1 MSTAWKSLRRRTA
14 TVPRP
19 VWAATLLFAIILAT
33 WSSLVPLYEAPDEPG
48 HADLVFHLA
57 RGGDYPAYD
66 DREWSEAVRS
76 RCSTFIV
83 TKRWCPPD
91 GEYVVTEQGN
101 IELEFPANELT
112 RRIAGEA
119 PDRRSA
125 PDFEAA
131 GGDRETA
138 QRNQIAQHP
147 PLYYELA
154 GGMVRLERK
163 VLSGTLSLDQ
173 ELLLVRLLSAAMVM
187 WLPLLAWLTSRRAGL
202 GPKVAVAAAYVPL
215 AIPQLAHIGSVVNN
229 DNLLTL
235 IGAGLIAAL
244 AGVIRGDRSTRTAV
258 VTALLLAVGLLTKT
272 SAVVFVPTVV
282 VAYLLGAWRTRPIGV
297 ENRWAPH
304 LMAWGQRLVGIGMG
318 VAVLAGWWFV
328 RNRMDHGT
336 FTPSIDDDKLARRH
350 PPAGFVAD
358 FDTWW
363 SKVWDVMPG
372 RFWGSP
378 GWFSVVPQR
387 GVVMA
392 ASAVVL
398 VAVAAAL
405 VASTRTLLDR
415 RRQAAFGPPEAPGE
429 SSTTSVPALLDQPT
443 GPVDLLFLLIP
454 FGLTVALVLGRS
466 WRLYETAATILFL
479 QGRYLFASVVGLA
492 VVVAAGLTVVLR
504 RATPLVILVAG
515 ALLHL
520 VVVLDL
526 MAVYWGPA
534 DADLRTQ
541 IYAMVAWT
549 PFPSTWWWLLIGM
562 GGAAGAWALWTSTAW
577 IRGGDDRGDVSGSD
591 VVALTAPGTP

>member
-1 MSTAWKSLRRRTA
+1 MSTAWESLRRRTA

-19 VWAATLLFAIILAT
+19 VWAATVLFAVILSA
-33 WSSLVPLYEAPDEPG
+33 WSSVVPLYEAPDEPG

-57 RGGDYPAYD
+57 RGGAYPAYD
-66 DREWSEAVRS
+66 EREWSEAVRS

-91 GEYVVTEQGN
+91 GEFVITEQGY
-101 IELEFPANELT
+101 IELQFPANQLT
-112 RRIAGEA
+112 RRVAGDA
-119 PDRRSA
+119 PDRSSA
-125 PDFEAA
+125 PDFEGA
-131 GGDRETA
+131 GGDRETV
-138 QRNQIAQHP
+138 QRNQIPQHP

-154 GGMVRLERK
+154 GGLVRLERK
-163 VLSGTLSLDQ
+163 VLPGTMSLDQ

-187 WLPLLAWLTSRRAGL
+187 WLPLLAWLTSRRVGL
-202 GPKVAVAAAYVPL
+202 GATASVAAAYVPL

-244 AGVIRGDRSTRTAV
+244 AGVIRGDRSARTAV
-258 VTALLLAVGLLTKT
+258 VTAVLLAAGLLAKT

-282 VAYLLGAWRTRPIGV
+282 AAYVLGAWRTRPTGADR
-297 ENRWAPH
+297 RWSTH
-304 LMAWGQRLVGIGMG
+304 LLGWGQRLVGIGVG

-328 RNRMDHGT
+328 RNRMNHGT
-336 FTPSIDDDKLARRH
+336 FTPSIDDDKLSRRR

-378 GWFSVVPQR
+378 GWFSVIPQR
-387 GVVMA
+387 GVVLA
-392 ASAVVL
+392 ASVVVVAAVV
-398 VAVAAAL
+398 VAL
-405 VASTRTLLDR
+405 VATTRTVMSRRGDADPAPWPDR
-415 RRQAAFGPPEAPGE
+415 P
-429 SSTTSVPALLDQPT
+429 TS
-443 GPVDLLFLLIP
+443 PVDLLFLLIP
-454 FGLTVALVLGRS
+454 FGLTVLLVLGRS
-466 WRLYETAATILFL
+466 WRLYETAGTILFL
-479 QGRYLFASVVGLA
+479 QGRYLFSSVVGLA

-504 RATPLVILVAG
+504 RSTPLVILVAG
-515 ALLHL
+515 AALHL
-520 VVVLDL
+520 VIVLDL

-541 IYAMVAWT
+541 IYAMVAWA
-549 PFPSTWWWLLIGM
+549 PFPGAAWWFLIGI
-562 GGAAGAWALWTSTAW
+562 GVAAASLAVFTLATWTPSDGIAAVDA
-577 IRGGDDRGDVSGSD
+577 GDDTEVVSND
-591 VVALTAPGTP
+591 RVAP